1 MQLFFEEDGN
11 YKSGVILKHEG
22 NAYQVELA
30 SGKRTKV
37 KGGHVLFEFDYSG
50 SDFMEAAKKTASEID
65 PSFLWEA
72 AADQEIDYTTLA
84 TEYFGSP
91 TPVER
96 AAVFLALQGNPVY
109 FYKKGRGVFKPA
121 PRETLERALQAIE
134 RRKKLEEH
142 RKQMTSDM
150 VAGILPE
157 VIRTQAYALLLR
169 PDKNSMEWKALN
181 DAASVERIS
190 PLALL
195 LKLGAITSPYAW
207 HVHGFYFEHFPQG
220 QGFAKNLPAPKAYAG
235 ELPLADVQAFSID
248 DSSTTEI
255 DDATSMTDIG
265 NGRLKL
271 GIHIAAPALLIER
284 DSPLDRV
291 ARERL
296 STVYG
301 PGIKTTMLPTGWIEA
316 ASLKEGASAPCVSL
330 YAVLDAETMTVLST
344 ETCVERVPIQANL
357 RYDTFEQNVT
367 EEAIL
372 SETLSIPYARQI
384 SLLWRFAKM
393 RQKVREDVRG
403 RPEMPPRPEWYFV
416 LEGEGESARAQVRSR
431 MRGAPIDLVVSE
443 LMIFANETWGL
454 WLEEHNTA
462 GIYRSQRMGRV
473 KMSTTPGP
481 HDGLGVTAYA
491 WSTSPLRRYVDLM
504 NQRQI
509 VRVAMGQSPAY
520 QPKDTD
526 LFTAVTAFESA
537 YEAYND
543 FQRRMERYW
552 SLRWVEQEGKTQV
565 TALVVKD
572 ELVRIEGLPMM
583 QRIPGLPELERGR
596 RILLQVLGCDYIEL
610 VLETRLVQVL
620 DETEI
625 LQEDEVESM
634 TEASEISDA
643 PETGN
648 VEADEKNGEDLK

>member
-22 NAYQVELA
+22 NAYQVELS

-50 SDFMEAAKKTASEID
+50 SDFMDKAKAAASQID
-65 PSFLWEA
+65 PEFLWEA
-72 AADQEIDYTTLA
+72 ADGQEIDYTTLA
-84 TEYFGSP
+84 TEYYGTPS
-91 TPVER
+91 PVER

-109 FYKKGRGVFKPA
+109 FYKKGRGIFKPA
-121 PRETLERALQAIE
+121 PCEILERALQAIE
-134 RRKKLEEH
+134 RRKKLEEI

-150 VAGILPE
+150 VAGVLPE
-157 VIRTQAYALLLR
+157 SIRTQAYALLLR
-169 PDKNSMEWKALN
+169 PDKNSVQWKALN
-181 DAASVERIS
+181 DASSMERVS
-190 PLALL
+190 PLSLL
-195 LKLGAITSPYAW
+195 LKLGAIASPYAW
-207 HVHGFYFEHFPQG
+207 HVQSFYFEHFPQG
-220 QGFAKNLPAPKAYAG
+220 QGFAKNLPAPKAFSAD
-235 ELPLADVQAFSID
+235 LPLADVDAFSID

-255 DDATSMTDIG
+255 DDATSVTDIG
-265 NGRLKL
+265 NGRIKL
-271 GIHIAAPALLIER
+271 GIHIAAPSLLIER
-284 DSPLDRV
+284 DSPIDKV

-301 PGIKTTMLPTGWIEA
+301 PGIKTTMLPPDWIEA
-316 ASLKEGASAPCVSL
+316 ASLKEGTNVPCVSL
-330 YAVLDAETMTVLST
+330 YAVLDSTSMAIVST
-344 ETCVERVPIQANL
+344 ETCVERVPIHANL
-357 RYDTFEQNVT
+357 RYDTFEEEVT
-367 EEAIL
+367 QEAIL
-372 SETLSIPYARQI
+372 SGTLRIPYAREI
-384 SLLWRFAKM
+384 GLLWRFAKM
-393 RQKVREDVRG
+393 RQKTRETVRG

-416 LEGEGESARAQVRSR
+416 LEGEGENARAQIRSR

-443 LMIFANETWGL
+443 MMIFANETWGL

-462 GIYRSQRMGRV
+462 GIYRSQHMGRV

-481 HDGLGVTAYA
+481 HDGLGVAAYA

-509 VRVAMGQSPAY
+509 VRVAMGQTPAY
-520 QPKDTD
+520 QAKDTD
-526 LFTAVTAFESA
+526 LFTTVTVFESA

-552 SLRWVEQEGKTQV
+552 SLRWIEQEEKKEV

-596 RILLQVLGCDYIEL
+596 RIRLQVLGCDYIEL
-610 VLETRLVQVL
+610 VLETRLLQVF
-620 DETEI
+620 DGKEFVEEDDDEIEAGCETE
-625 LQEDEVESM
+625 D
-634 TEASEISDA
+634 ASEEIVTKSEEKKTEDA
-643 PETGN
+643 Q
-648 VEADEKNGEDLK
+648 